1 MPRRAQRLPAED
13 RRREI
18 LSAALT
24 SFGRGGFHETTIDDI
39 AREAGL
45 SKGAVYWHF
54 AGKRELFYA
63 LVDQILGDFEGEL
76 ATPDPTLSG
85 RERLERMV
93 DAALRVDLGAPGMA
107 ELQAEFMSCA
117 AREPE
122 MRERLLAAA
131 QGSIQLV
138 VDAISHGVKSGEFRP
153 VDPETV
159 AYGMLATLDGLQVHQ
174 LLRPDLEVNRIWRES
189 IELIVRGLEVR
200 S

>member
-85 RERLERMV
+85 RERLERMA
-93 DAALRVDLGAPGMA
+93 DAALSVDLGAPGMA

-153 VDPETV
+153 VDPEAV

>member
-93 DAALRVDLGAPGMA
+93 DAALSVDLGAPGMA

-122 MRERLLAAA
+122 MRERLLSAA

-138 VDAISHGVKSGEFRP
+138 VDAISHGVKSGEFRL